1 MFLFK
6 KGSVNVQGLLDYLNL
21 NNLPKIVS
29 LSEDATAIVGKRE
42 YNSTSNSIY
51 GFNLPLQP
59 NGLPNWKDSVIDNTL
74 DVVRMFS
81 TYKRATVIIVIMAQP
96 LGDGIPPM
104 RICCFGSNN
113 TFTAVDVK
121 KRLATIVSLLK
132 EQGISVLTYS
142 ADGDSR
148 VIINKKIP
156 CLYFSSF

>member
-42 YNSTSNSIY
+42 YNSTSNSKY
-51 GFNLPLQP
+51 GFSLPLQS

-74 DVVRMFS
+74 DAVRMFS

-104 RICCFGSNN
+104 RMNAPLVVTTHLRQS
-113 TFTAVDVK
+113 T
-121 KRLATIVSLLK
+121 
-132 EQGISVLTYS
+132 
-142 ADGDSR
+142 
-148 VIINKKIP
+148 
-156 CLYFSSF
+156 